1 MLVIY
6 KELNMSKLKALWKKI
21 VEFFTGKRGEVQEP
35 VFEEPVFGPTT
46 PETAQPPEVIVGPTD
61 SVPTQPVETVGP
73 TPVFGPTTPVPTQP
87 VEDLPQPV
95 FGPTSDVTMPTTKA
109 AKTPRKPRAK
119 QAEAKVTKAKPA
131 KAKPAKAKPAK
142 AKPAPC
148 KRK

>member
-1 MLVIY
+1 
-6 KELNMSKLKALWKKI
+6 MSKLKALWKKI

-35 VFEEPVFGPTT
+35 VFEEPVCGPTT
-46 PETAQPPEVIVGPTD
+46 PETAQPPEVTVGPGPTD
-61 SVPTQPVETVGP
+61 PIPSQPVETVGP
-73 TPVFGPTTPVPTQP
+73 TPVPTQP

-119 QAEAKVTKAKPA
+119 QAEAEAKVTKAKPA
-131 KAKPAKAKPAK
+131 KAKPAPR
-142 AKPAPC
+142 